1 MLKKAENLSIKI
13 PVGTIIGGDLI
24 FGRGPGIDV
33 KVMPIGTVATE
44 IQNEITSAG
53 INQTRHQII
62 LVVNVQMSVIT
73 GIRRLPTNVSTTI
86 CIAET
91 VIVGK
96 VPESY
101 TNIDAHTTQNKT
113 GDGIITANPKYVPI
127 LTVADCV
134 PIYFYEPKSCVFG
147 VVHSGW
153 KGTGIIQNAIEL
165 ACKNYN
171 LIPKDFLVAIGPHIN
186 DCCYKISQDRAEFFL
201 QNYGCNSVINRN
213 NELFLSLTE
222 ANLFILEKIGINKN
236 NIVVT

>member
-1 MLKKAENLSIKI
+1 MHFKTKHSKKTMVLFLIIFTILFALFCYIYFEYKLSFAVSDIALQTANAKCSSIISKVIYEEIEKSEITYDSLVNFEKDSNKNISALKINSIEINRLKSLLSLKILSQLKKTENLSIKI
-13 PVGTIIGGDLI
+13 PVGTIIGGDLV

-101 TNIDAHTTQNKT
+101 TNIDASTQQNKT
-113 GDGIITANPKYVPI
+113 G
-127 LTVADCV
+127 
-134 PIYFYEPKSCVFG
+134 EES
-147 VVHSGW
+147 
-153 KGTGIIQNAIEL
+153 IEL
-165 ACKNYN
+165 D
-171 LIPKDFLVAIGPHIN
+171 P
-186 DCCYKISQDRAEFFL
+186 ET
-201 QNYGCNSVINRN
+201 
-213 NELFLSLTE
+213 LFNFAL
-222 ANLFILEKIGINKN
+222 N
-236 NIVVT
+236 